1 MYGHLHYAVHSQESE
16 VSDMTDFQRLARLD
30 MQNPRA
36 VSAAIK
42 ISRQDNDAHTNV
54 IRLTENLLFVR
65 WLVSTGRLND
75 NA

>member
-1 MYGHLHYAVHSQESE
+1 
-16 VSDMTDFQRLARLD
+16 MTDFQRLARLD